1 MLSTDIILALHK
13 DCIVRWHELPIDQP
27 YEGIYGVICQQHA
40 FNFQLWH
47 EEDQARAPN
56 AEDAVIAGVKRRIDK
71 LNQQR
76 NDGIER
82 IDEEIANWLRMRSI
96 EPLASARQ
104 NTETPGSVCDRLS
117 ILALRIYHLEE
128 QRQDASRPDNIK
140 IALQNKLAIATSQ
153 QQDLSQGFTELID
166 DIATGRKR
174 HQLYRQLKLYN
185 DPNFNP
191 VLYKSTSN

>member
-1 MLSTDIILALHK
+1 MLRTDIVLTLHREATA
-13 DCIVRWHELPIDQP
+13 RWHEHPIDQP

-56 AEDAVIAGVKRRIDK
+56 AADAIIAGVKRRIDK

-76 NDGIER
+76 NDWIER
-82 IDEEIANWLRMRSI
+82 IDEEIANWLRIRSI
-96 EPLASARQ
+96 EPQGMVRQ

-128 QRQDASRPDNIK
+128 QRQDPSRSEEIR
-140 IALQNKLAIATSQ
+140 IALQNKLAIATAQ
-153 QQDLSQGFTELID
+153 QDDLSQGFTELIE
-166 DIATGRKR
+166 DIAEGRKR
-174 HQLYRQLKLYN
+174 HRLYRQLKLYN

-191 VLYKSTSN
+191 VLYRSSP